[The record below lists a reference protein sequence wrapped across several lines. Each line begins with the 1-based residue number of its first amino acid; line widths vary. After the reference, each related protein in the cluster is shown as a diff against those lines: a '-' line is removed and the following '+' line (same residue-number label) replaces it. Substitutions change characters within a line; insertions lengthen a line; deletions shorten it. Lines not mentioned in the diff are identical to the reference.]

1 MKNDLNSIRKWAAQ
15 IEGLNATQKE
25 ILERKI
31 KEYEEKLT
39 YDELDNRL
47 DRFFMDWNKRDMVG

>member
-1 MKNDLNSIRKWAAQ
+1 MKNDLNSIKKWAAQ

-31 KEYEEKLT
+31 AEYEEKLT